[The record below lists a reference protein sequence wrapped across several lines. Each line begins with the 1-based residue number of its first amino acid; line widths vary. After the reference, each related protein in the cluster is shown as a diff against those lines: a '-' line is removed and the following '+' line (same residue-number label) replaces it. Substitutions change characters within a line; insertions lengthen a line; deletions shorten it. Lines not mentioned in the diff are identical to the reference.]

1 VGNKGPTGDAGLPVI
16 VGVHTFSGAVA
27 ANIPALSA
35 NFVFAGGTTS
45 VVLAAPGHISGA
57 ATMSVGVTTAS
68 TIVMADLCYQVGAGP
83 LVNFEPVNYVQSVV
97 GNPQV
102 SVAAAGSVSL
112 PAGTYTVGVCARNG
126 GAQDLDANDYASGW
140 VMVSN

>member
-1 VGNKGPTGDAGLPVI
+1 
-16 VGVHTFSGAVA
+16 
-27 ANIPALSA
+27 
-35 NFVFAGGTTS
+35 
-45 VVLAAPGHISGA
+45 
-57 ATMSVGVTTAS
+57 
-68 TIVMADLCYQVGAGP
+68 
-83 LVNFEPVNYVQSVV
+83 
-97 GNPQV
+97 V